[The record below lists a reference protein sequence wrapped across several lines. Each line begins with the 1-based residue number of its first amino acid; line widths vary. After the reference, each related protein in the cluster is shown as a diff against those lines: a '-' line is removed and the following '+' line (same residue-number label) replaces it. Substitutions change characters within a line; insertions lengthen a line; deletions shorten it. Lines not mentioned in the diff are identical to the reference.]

1 MRSLTKLVGISPLAF
16 GHALP
21 GPMETSRSIKIG
33 VLNDAFGPSSG
44 NASGHTVKAATMAA
58 QDL

>member
-1 MRSLTKLVGISPLAF
+1 
-16 GHALP
+16 
-21 GPMETSRSIKIG
+21 METSRSIKIG